1 MYLFIDTETGGLTT
15 DCSLLQLAALIVNDQ
30 LEVVDSI
37 DLKVYPD
44 DGIYHVKSSALAIN
58 KIDLRWR
65 GDGAVSL
72 SVAYQEFF
80 AFLARH
86 SNYGEFKLTPV
97 GWNINFDLNFIYA
110 GFGKLE
116 FEKYC
121 SYRTIDLQSV
131 VLFRGASSIIPGSLV
146 KVASQLGIDTSAA
159 HDALADCEMTLAV
172 FKALK

>member
-37 DLKVYPD
+37 NLKIHPD
-44 DGIYHVKSSALAIN
+44 DDIYRVKASALSVN
-58 KIDLRWR
+58 KIDL
-65 GDGAVSL
+65 VNHSSESVNL
-72 SVAYQEFF
+72 STAYFEFF

-86 SNYGEFKLTPV
+86 SGYGEFKLTPV

-131 VLFRGASSIIPGSLV
+131 VLFHGASSVIPGSLV